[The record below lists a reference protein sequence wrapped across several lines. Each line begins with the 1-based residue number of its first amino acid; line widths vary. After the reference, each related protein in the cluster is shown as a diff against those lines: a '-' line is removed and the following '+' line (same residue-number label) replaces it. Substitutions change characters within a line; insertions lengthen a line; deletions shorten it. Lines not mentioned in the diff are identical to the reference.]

1 MLPVKAKTFILLLFI
16 SVPFSCTKSPANNNM
31 TTCSISFTITN
42 PLSKDQQVQYE
53 AVISG
58 AGGTISS
65 VSYLDSAGTTTV
77 QNPTLPLIAYANLK
91 KGAFATMSAKGIAN
105 LGGQIIIYIKAD
117 SVQNGESCGN

>member
-1 MLPVKAKTFILLLFI
+1 MIPVKAKILVLLLFL
-16 SVPFSCTKSPANNNM
+16 SVPFSCTKEPANNNT
-31 TTCSISFTITN
+31 TTCSIAFTLTN

-77 QNPTLPLIAYANLK
+77 QNPALPLITYANLK
-91 KGAFATMSAKGIAN
+91 KGTYATMSVKGVAN
-105 LGGQIIIYIKAD
+105 LGGQIVIYIKAD
-117 SVQNGESCGN
+117 SVQTGESCGN

>member
-16 SVPFSCTKSPANNNM
+16 SVPFSCTKKPVNM

-105 LGGQIIIYIKAD
+105 LGGQIVIYIKAD